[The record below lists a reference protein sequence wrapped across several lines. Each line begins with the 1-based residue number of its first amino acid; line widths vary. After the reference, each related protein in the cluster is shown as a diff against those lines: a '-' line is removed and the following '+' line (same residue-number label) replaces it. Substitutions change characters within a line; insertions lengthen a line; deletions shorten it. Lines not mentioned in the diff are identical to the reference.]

1 MNENIMNKC
10 GLMNIFV
17 EKNANNGQTRK
28 HTFWYIYIESP
39 DKMSYI
45 MYGKW
50 ICIMNKKKLKIQESS
65 AGYISIDD
73 IYLFWSFFKL
83 SLSE

>member
-28 HTFWYIYIESP
+28 HTF
-39 DKMSYI
+39 
-45 MYGKW
+45 
-50 ICIMNKKKLKIQESS
+50 
-65 AGYISIDD
+65 
-73 IYLFWSFFKL
+73 
-83 SLSE
+83 